1 MPDIVFDVAITI
13 VILGYN
19 FFIDG
24 KWNLTTFFLI
34 YTISWG
40 SSRSLVAMKDV

>member
-1 MPDIVFDVAITI
+1 MPDIVFDVAIMI
-13 VILGYN
+13 VMLGYN

-24 KWNLTTFFLI
+24 KWNITAFFLI

-40 SSRSLVAMKDV
+40 TSRSLGAMKDV